1 MQISEVQQTPTQS
14 FLLGINDGELGTKET
29 LKIMR
34 RLVRDGKKS
43 VVVRSAALSLLYDIL
58 QKDYLTEI
66 RRVHE
71 FVQNE
76 IRYVRDINGVETL
89 QTPEK
94 TLELKQGDC
103 DDKSTLAAALLE
115 SIGHPTRF
123 IAAGKG
129 GGEYEHVWVESKYG
143 NQWIALETTEPVPL
157 GWKAPGMSEFLVI
170 NN

>member
-1 MQISEVQQTPTQS
+1 MGISEGQQ
-14 FLLGINDGELGTKET
+14 GTKET

-34 RLVRDGKKS
+34 GLVRDGKKNYR
-43 VVVRSAALSLLYDIL
+43 VRDAALSLMANAL
-58 QKDYLTEI
+58 QKDYLEEI
-66 RRVHE
+66 RRIHH

-94 TLELKQGDC
+94 TLELRAGDC
-103 DDKSTLAAALLE
+103 DDKSMLAAAMLE

-123 IAAGKG
+123 VAVGRDR
-129 GGEYEHVWVESKYG
+129 ENFEHVYVESKYG
-143 NQWIALETTEPVPL
+143 SRWLALECTEPVKL
-157 GWKAPGMSEFLVI
+157 GWRVPGMSHFLVI

>member
-1 MQISEVQQTPTQS
+1 MQISEAQKTPTETRLIQ
-14 FLLGINDGELGTKET
+14 INDGASGTKDT

-43 VVVRSAALSLLYDIL
+43 IVVRNAALSLLYDVL

-66 RRVHE
+66 KRIHA

-76 IRYVRDINGVETL
+76 IRYVRDINDVETL
-89 QTPEK
+89 QSPEK
-94 TLELKQGDC
+94 SLEIKQGDC
-103 DDKSTLAAALLE
+103 DDKSTLAAAMLE

-123 IAAGKG
+123 VAAGHG
-129 GGEYEHVWVESKYG
+129 QGEFEHVWVETKYG
-143 NQWIALETTEPVPL
+143 SLWIAIECTEPVPL

>member
-1 MQISEVQQTPTQS
+1 MQISEVQKTLTVAQ
-14 FLLGINDGELGTKET
+14 LLGISDGAAGTKET

-43 VVVRSAALSLLYDIL
+43 VIVRNAALSLLHDVL

-66 RRVHE
+66 KRAHN

-94 TLELKQGDC
+94 TLEIKQGDC
-103 DDKSTLAAALLE
+103 DDKSTLVAAMLE

-123 IAAGKG
+123 VAAGHG
-129 GGEYEHVWVESKYG
+129 GGEFEHVWVETKYG
-143 NQWIALETTEPVPL
+143 QQWIAVECTEPVPL
-157 GWKAPGMSEFLVI
+157 GWKAPGMSEFLII